1 MSRPPKTGHS
11 LPTSVEL
18 AALNVAEPEPQSRT
32 TEGENGLEAGAV
44 ERGRVDRIDSVPHGP
59 RSDES
64 GLRDGRAAAAD
75 SQALDE
81 AGGRHYQLQR
91 PALFPAEIAK
101 LLNEG
106 ALLYKIR
113 VEKQSD
119 YLKGTQ
125 AHHKA
130 KRKEMVV
137 YVQKD
142 KPLLAKN
149 TLKLSTVSEE
159 DNSNTA
165 SGSKPR
171 DRHKNKSKEKTTG
184 AGKPQLAGR
193 TGKNQRKRENRPQL
207 VINDYHNEQ
216 DLYSEED
223 TSVLD
228 GMS

>member
-1 MSRPPKTGHS
+1 MKLEGVITNCKG
-11 LPTSVEL
+11 LPYF
-18 AALNVAEPEPQSRT
+18 
-32 TEGENGLEAGAV
+32 
-44 ERGRVDRIDSVPHGP
+44 
-59 RSDES
+59 
-64 GLRDGRAAAAD
+64 LR
-75 SQALDE
+75 
-81 AGGRHYQLQR
+81 
-91 PALFPAEIAK
+91 EIAK